1 MTEQELK
8 EIWMSSSQAERIQV
22 DLSRLV
28 MELKNKLNHIEKV
41 IRNRDIREVIA
52 AFITIPMF
60 AYFAYD
66 IPFPITRVASI
77 LTIVWSVYVIYRFRK
92 LQLSKKN
99 EDLTLPFKAQLE
111 HQKSNMMAQHRFLDT
126 VLYWYAGPPFLLN
139 VAFILGLGNP
149 EIFGYSSGLKEH
161 LPFDSG
167 SKITLIVLLA
177 AFYAFVV
184 WLNKRAVKK
193 TLNPLIADIQRIQDQ
208 LETEE

>member
-8 EIWMSSSQAERIQV
+8 EIWLSSSQTERIQV
-22 DLSRLV
+22 DSSRLV
-28 MELKNKLNHIEKV
+28 MDLKNKLNHIEKV
-41 IRNRDIREVIA
+41 IRNRDIREIVA

-66 IPFPITRVASI
+66 IPFPITRIASI

-111 HQKSNMMAQHRFLDT
+111 NQKINMMTQHRFLDT

-139 VAFILGLGNP
+139 VTFILGLGNP
-149 EIFGYSSGLKEH
+149 EIFGFSSDLKEH
-161 LPFDSG
+161 LPFDSA
-167 SKITLIVLLA
+167 SKITLIVGLA
-177 AFYAFVV
+177 FFYAFVV

-208 LETEE
+208 LDTQE